1 MSYKL
6 IVTIV
11 PHNYGDEVSSIA
23 VKAGAGGG
31 TVLMGRGT
39 AENNILQLLGLGD
52 TSKDITYNI
61 VEQNIEQKVRE
72 AIIEETKKK
81 KNHFGVM
88 FSILLG
94 DFMKAGAVEQDLEGE
109 KIMEET
115 DSYEMINMIVNKG
128 YAEDAMAAARKAG
141 ARGGTIIAA
150 RGTAKEGDAKFFGM
164 EIVPEKEML
173 MILVPCNQKEDIIA
187 SIKQLKCFE
196 KAGSGIIFCNK
207 ASDFTTLGKE

>member
-11 PHNYGDEVSSIA
+11 PHNYGDEISSIA

-39 AENNILQLLGLGD
+39 AENSVLQLLGLGD
-52 TSKDITYNI
+52 TSKDITDNI
-61 VEQNIEQKVRE
+61 VDQSIEQKVRE

-81 KNHFGVM
+81 KNHVGVM
-88 FSILLG
+88 FSMLLG
-94 DFMKAGAVEQDLEGE
+94 DFMKAGAVQQDIEGE
-109 KIMEET
+109 KIMEQT

-173 MILVPCNQKEDIIA
+173 MILVPCNQKDEIIA

>member
-11 PHNYGDEVSSIA
+11 PHNFGDEISSIA

-39 AENNILQLLGLGD
+39 AENSILQLLGLGD

-94 DFMKAGAVEQDLEGE
+94 DFMKAGAVQQDLEGE

-173 MILVPCNQKEDIIA
+173 MILVPCNQKDEIIA

>member
-39 AENNILQLLGLGD
+39 AENSILQLLGLGD

-109 KIMEET
+109 TIMEET

-173 MILVPCNQKEDIIA
+173 MILVPCNQKEEIIA

>member
-11 PHNYGDEVSSIA
+11 PHNYGDEISSIA

-39 AENNILQLLGLGD
+39 AENSVLQLLGLGD

-61 VEQNIEQKVRE
+61 VDQSIEQKVRE

-94 DFMKAGAVEQDLEGE
+94 DFMKAGAVQQDIEGE
-109 KIMEET
+109 KIMEQT

-173 MILVPCNQKEDIIA
+173 MILVPCNQKDEIIA

>member
-11 PHNYGDEVSSIA
+11 PHNYGDEISSIA

-39 AENNILQLLGLGD
+39 AENSILQLLGLGD

-109 KIMEET
+109 TIMEEM

>member
-39 AENNILQLLGLGD
+39 AENSILQLLGLGD

-61 VEQNIEQKVRE
+61 VKQNIEQKVRE

-94 DFMKAGAVEQDLEGE
+94 NFMKAGAVEQDLEGE
-109 KIMEET
+109 TIMEET

>member
-11 PHNYGDEVSSIA
+11 PHNYGDEISSIA

-39 AENNILQLLGLGD
+39 AENSILQLLGLGD

-109 KIMEET
+109 TIMEET

-173 MILVPCNQKEDIIA
+173 MILVPCNQKEEIIA

>member
-11 PHNYGDEVSSIA
+11 PHNYGDEISSIA

-173 MILVPCNQKEDIIA
+173 MILVPCNQKEEIIA